1 VAILGGALL
10 PLVQGTLMNTLG
22 AALAFIVPAICL
34 TLVAYYALFDL
45 RTARH
50 RGAHASEGAAL

>member
-1 VAILGGALL
+1 
-10 PLVQGTLMNTLG
+10 MNTLG

-34 TLVAYYALFDL
+34 TLVACQALFDL

-50 RGAHASEGAAL
+50 RGALTSEGAAP